1 VRALVL
7 WDVDGTL
14 VDVDGVGSEAFDLA
28 FRVVLG
34 RDPAAPLGR
43 MIAMAGRTDPAIA
56 LEALALHGV
65 ADGERHL
72 PAFTAALAEQ
82 LAATAGR
89 LRERGRALPG
99 AAEALAAL
107 AAEAGVVQS
116 VLTGNL
122 EPNALLKLAA
132 FGLDGW
138 LDLDVG
144 GYGSD
149 HAHRPALVEVARAKA
164 LTRYGHAFTPA
175 TTVLVGD
182 TPLDVAAGHQGGA
195 RVVAVAT
202 GRYAAAELA
211 RAGAE
216 AVLEDLRDTGRV
228 VEAILGRPRH
238 DPGTSSG

>member
-28 FRVVLG
+28 FAAVLG
-34 RDPAAPLGR
+34 RDPDAPLGTL
-43 MIAMAGRTDPAIA
+43 IAMGGRTDPDIA
-56 LEALALHGV
+56 LEALARHGI

-72 PAFTAALAEQ
+72 PAFAVALAEQ
-82 LAATAGR
+82 LAATAAAI
-89 LRERGRALPG
+89 RERGRALPG
-99 AAEALAAL
+99 AAAALAAL
-107 AAEAGVVQS
+107 AAEPGVVQS

-138 LDLDVG
+138 LDLRVG

-149 HAHRPALVEVARAKA
+149 HAHRPALVEVARGKA
-164 LTRYGHAFTPA
+164 AAAYGHSFTPA

-182 TPLDVAAGHQGGA
+182 TPLDVAAGRLGGA

-202 GRYAAAELA
+202 GRHGLDELA
-211 RAGAE
+211 GAGAD
-216 AVLEDLRDTGRV
+216 AVLVDLRDTDEV
-228 VEAILGRPRH
+228 VSAILG
-238 DPGTSSG
+238 

>member
-1 VRALVL
+1 VALLTTLVL

-28 FRVVLG
+28 FEAVLG
-34 RDPAAPLGR
+34 RAPDAPLGR
-43 MIAMAGRTDPAIA
+43 MIAMGGRTDPDIAI
-56 LEALALHGV
+56 EALVLHGIL
-65 ADGERHL
+65 DGERHL
-72 PAFTAALAEQ
+72 SAFTSALAEQ
-82 LAATAGR
+82 LAASAEL
-89 LRERGRALPG
+89 LRQRGRALPG
-99 AAEALAAL
+99 AADALAAL

-138 LDLDVG
+138 LDLRVG

-149 HAHRPALVEVARAKA
+149 HAHRPSLVDVARRKA
-164 LTRYGHAFTPA
+164 AARYGHGFTPE

-182 TPLDVAAGHQGGA
+182 TPLDVAAGRLGGA

-202 GRYAAAELA
+202 GRHPPAELA
-211 RAGAE
+211 EAGADT
-216 AVLEDLRDTGRV
+216 VLDDLRDTGRV
-228 VEAILGRPRH
+228 VEAILG
-238 DPGTSSG
+238 